1 MAKTFS
7 LGFKSPNW
15 SSMAVGVGK
24 PLTNGRIRQY
34 IKEGKYGNLRIIP
47 AKKPKAHITKDRAI
61 RKLVNEYATL

>member
-1 MAKTFS
+1 
-7 LGFKSPNW
+7 
-15 SSMAVGVGK
+15 MAVGVGK